1 MKIMCN
7 LSQKLKVKGSGNM
20 KISPSILNVYD
31 TNLDEA
37 LVVLEKVKADFLHV
51 DVMDNIFVPNH
62 TFNHEFV
69 AFLKNKTNLIL
80 DTHLMIINPDE
91 EYQKYIDAG
100 TTYLTFHLEATSSP
114 LELIKKIKKGG
125 AKAGVSIKPNTKI
138 EELLPL
144 LEEVDLVLVMSVEPG
159 FGGQAFNQNAVEKIA
174 YLNSVRHDK
183 QLSFLIEV
191 DGGINL
197 DTAKLVK
204 DAGCDIIVVGSY
216 LMKSSDIEN
225 TYKKLKEL

>member
-1 MKIMCN
+1 
-7 LSQKLKVKGSGNM
+7 M

-31 TNLDEA
+31 TNLDES
-37 LVVLEKVKADFLHV
+37 LVVLERVKADFLHV
-51 DVMDNIFVPNH
+51 DVMDNIFVPNY

-69 AFLKNKTNLIL
+69 ALLKNKTNLIL

-100 TTYLTFHLEATSSP
+100 TTYLTFHLEATSLP

-159 FGGQAFNQNAVEKIA
+159 FGGQEFNKNAVEKIA

-204 DAGCDIIVVGSY
+204 NAGCDIIVVGSY

>member
-31 TNLDEA
+31 TNLDES

-51 DVMDNIFVPNH
+51 DVMDNIFVPNY

-80 DTHLMIINPDE
+80 DTHLMIINPEE

-100 TTYLTFHLEATSSP
+100 TTCLTFHLEATSSP
-114 LELIKKIKKGG
+114 LELIKKIKNGG
-125 AKAGVSIKPNTKI
+125 AKAGISIKPNTKI

-159 FGGQAFNQNAVEKIA
+159 FGGQVFNQNAVEKIV

>member
-31 TNLDEA
+31 TNLDES

-51 DVMDNIFVPNH
+51 DVMDNIFVPNY

-114 LELIKKIKKGG
+114 LELIKKIKKVG
-125 AKAGVSIKPNTKI
+125 AKAGISIKPNTNV
-138 EELLPL
+138 EMLLPL

-159 FGGQAFNQNAVEKIA
+159 FGGQMFNQNAVEKIA

-197 DTAKLVK
+197 
-204 DAGCDIIVVGSY
+204 
-216 LMKSSDIEN
+216 EN
-225 TYKKLKEL
+225 INKLKENNVDIVVLGSSFKNAENKLEFITKIKK